1 MAPPPTRDVV
11 PGWQLINII
20 SSSGIIFLRT
30 NALSRSL
37 SLKKK
42 NVKKFPAPKLSLGA
56 FLKKSKESSKRA
68 VSPLL
73 HQMFWQKSSP
83 FFSPF
88 CLCLMK
94 NRFSKFFVCSLFLC
108 CAFFHFLVLL
118 SIFFFFG
125 SARGF
130 FFQQATTFDSSL
142 KQTREKKEKDF
153 ETFLSLFF
161 PLFDTN
167 NTTLALTQRQRR
179 RTKPCSFYSSSV
191 CCKVLY
197 RERQ

>member
-1 MAPPPTRDVV
+1 LAKEQSFFFT
-11 PGWQLINII
+11 
-20 SSSGIIFLRT
+20 FLFVLDEESFLKVFRLFSFSLLCFFS
-30 NALSRSL
+30 LSRFAL
-37 SLKKK
+37 
-42 NVKKFPAPKLSLGA
+42 N
-56 FLKKSKESSKRA
+56 
-68 VSPLL
+68 
-73 HQMFWQKSSP
+73 
-83 FFSPF
+83 
-88 CLCLMK
+88 
-94 NRFSKFFVCSLFLC
+94 
-108 CAFFHFLVLL
+108 
-118 SIFFFFG
+118 FFFFG

>member
-1 MAPPPTRDVV
+1 MAPIMRDVV
-11 PGWQLINII
+11 PGWQLINISSI
-20 SSSGIIFLRT
+20 SSIIFYERT
-30 NALSRSL
+30 LSRSL

-94 NRFSKFFVCSLFLC
+94 NRFSKFFVCSLCSLLC
-108 CAFFHFLVLL
+108 FFSF
-118 SIFFFFG
+118 SRFAINFFFLG